1 MKLEGS
7 VITIPRLNEYRDII
21 RKSKAA
27 AKEYQYLY
35 HCTSIEGLKGMLNS
49 NSFWLSNLQCVN
61 DKEEA
66 NRIGLPEYEKEY
78 YVGCFT
84 YEDNVP
90 RSHWLEYGNL
100 SDGVLFSVKRDWF
113 NFAESRFLDDS
124 NNIVEM
130 IKFTE
135 KREALKHIIGSYI
148 YIDRVD
154 FYKIIYDND
163 LILDMKTEASIQNG
177 DEEKIQLLK
186 DERERI
192 SQQLPPG
199 IGDSGKKNNSNGDI
213 IIWNE
218 IKKCIKDKGNAQYL
232 FITNDEKKNSNW
244 FGKNLEGLHPLLQ
257 EEIYK
262 IFRYD
267 ALDITTLYGFILFCK
282 PYVDED
288 LDKLCE
294 YLVNHNNFI
303 RLEVE
308 EYFNDEGQEILIEGI
323 GDYIRSNYM
332 GDWAI
337 PYDSDIE
344 IELIE
349 YVTDL
354 TNEEIIV
361 LLEFGVSGN
370 AEACY
375 HCDSEDNFFD
385 SEYEAFGR
393 ATVYIPIQIGKY
405 TEMFSLKYNDMKV
418 CVKDIDVE
426 TTDPLNEE
434 VEDGCDYDEIECY
447 EEEEWFDE

>member
-66 NRIGLPEYEKEY
+66 NRISLPEYEKEY

-177 DEEKIQLLK
+177 DEVLDGGRFIEPEI
-186 DERERI
+186 I
-192 SQQLPPG
+192 G
-199 IGDSGKKNNSNGDI
+199 I
-213 IIWNE
+213 
-218 IKKCIKDKGNAQYL
+218 IKKRSGICKRENRVAYEKVWE
-232 FITNDEKKNSNW
+232 DEKEVRIKLMTASVDGSKRLFWTKRLSVPFSENAFSEI
-244 FGKNLEGLHPLLQ
+244 NLRFSPECDVTKKEEVCKCILSKHPQ
-257 EEIYK
+257 CK
-262 IFRYD
+262 IT
-267 ALDITTLYGFILFCK
+267 I
-282 PYVDED
+282 
-288 LDKLCE
+288 LDKCL
-294 YLVNHNNFI
+294 
-303 RLEVE
+303 
-308 EYFNDEGQEILIEGI
+308 
-323 GDYIRSNYM
+323 
-332 GDWAI
+332 
-337 PYDSDIE
+337 
-344 IELIE
+344 
-349 YVTDL
+349 
-354 TNEEIIV
+354 
-361 LLEFGVSGN
+361 
-370 AEACY
+370 
-375 HCDSEDNFFD
+375 
-385 SEYEAFGR
+385 
-393 ATVYIPIQIGKY
+393 
-405 TEMFSLKYNDMKV
+405 
-418 CVKDIDVE
+418 
-426 TTDPLNEE
+426 
-434 VEDGCDYDEIECY
+434 
-447 EEEEWFDE
+447 